1 MPKEDADMNRT
12 RKAALLA
19 AVLLSL
25 IVALAVAAC
34 GSGGGGGGFGPV
46 ATEPA
51 WVNTAAEKTA
61 TMHWLA
67 KTSAMWTSN
76 DFAGLDQVTTGG
88 MRAVYLA
95 EKRQASLPSNA
106 SRQAF
111 RLENLVITIPCH
123 AGSPGV
129 FVAYGNTD
137 VFTLGMAM
145 QPMAMVFQRDG
156 GRWKLAAAVHHPDRG
171 WPVLCTGG
179 PPPAAPPVLASAD
192 YAPQLARVLTHAL
205 TGAAETAAAAS
216 PFAVNGFFA
225 GDGSVN
231 VQAARQAERD
241 RRGGVSLT
249 GRFDPAAYPTLA
261 LPLAGGRGYW
271 MIGVLTQRG
280 HYTTAA
286 GLHAGTW
293 PDGNQVATPRPA
305 VVHAETDT
313 FLTTYTAIDPP
324 RQAGGAVTLD
334 GFFGWPLT
342 AVAS

>member
-1 MPKEDADMNRT
+1 MNRT
-12 RKAALLA
+12 PKAALLA

-25 IVALAVAAC
+25 IVTLAVAAC
-34 GSGGGGGGFGPV
+34 GGGGEGGGGGGFGPV

-51 WVNTAAEKTA
+51 WVNTVAEKSA
-61 TMHWLA
+61 TLHWLA
-67 KTSAMWTSN
+67 RTNAMWTSN
-76 DFAGLDQVTTGG
+76 DFAGLDQITTGG

-106 SRQAF
+106 SRRAF
-111 RLENLVITIPCH
+111 RLESLVITIPCQ

-129 FVAYGNTD
+129 FVAYGDTD
-137 VFTLGMAM
+137 VFTLGAAM
-145 QPMAMVFQRDG
+145 RPMAMVFQRAG
-156 GRWKLAAAVHHPDRG
+156 GRWKLAAAVNHPDQG

-179 PPPAAPPVLASAD
+179 PPPAAPPVLTSAD
-192 YAPQLARVLTHAL
+192 YAPTLARVLTRAL
-205 TGAAETAAAAS
+205 TGAAETAAAAA

-225 GDGSVN
+225 GDSSVSA
-231 VQAARQAERD
+231 QAARQAERD
-241 RRGGVSLT
+241 RHGGVSLT

-271 MIGVLTQRG
+271 MIGVLTQLG
-280 HYTTAA
+280 HYSTAA
-286 GLHAGTW
+286 GLRADTW

-313 FLTTYTAIDPP
+313 FLTTYTAVDPP
-324 RQAGGAVTLD
+324 SRPGGAVTLD

-342 AVAS
+342 AAAS